1 MKSLASELGL
11 SRVKLRLKTTT
22 LAHNKQRVT
31 TYKTSDSSS
40 FSDERN
46 SD

>member
-1 MKSLASELGL
+1 MKSLASELDL
-11 SRVKLRLKTTT
+11 SQVKLQLKTTMF
-22 LAHNKQRVT
+22 ADNKQRVT